1 MASLSEQRIIGAI
14 VVLLE
19 GLIGSSRDTEL
30 VDQVEPV
37 YEALREYLNEK
48 DKARLDKLSKMDSAK
63 KSTEFDRE
71 AFNREL
77 IARYSEVEEVECTVE
92 NATTASGKNTTKI
105 TLRTNDDAPAAFLYV
120 FKPFTWQG
128 TRWVKGKELAR
139 VLWVNKSGYLSLD
152 AKKGEAVLKAGTNR
166 VAQDMDLP
174 F

>member
-19 GLIGSSRDTEL
+19 GLIGSSQDTEL

-48 DKARLDKLSKMDSAK
+48 DKARLDKLSKMDAVK
-63 KSTEFDRE
+63 KDTEFDRA
-71 AFNREL
+71 AFNSRTIDYVREMQ
-77 IARYSEVEEVECTVE
+77 EVECVVE
-92 NATTASGKNTTKI
+92 NSQTASGKNTTKV
-105 TLRTNDDAPAAFLYV
+105 TLKDVASDKDVFLYV
-120 FKPFTWQG
+120 FKPFGWSG
-128 TRWVKGKELAR
+128 VRWVKGAELAR

-152 AKKGEAVLKAGTNR
+152 TKKGEAVLKAGVDR
-166 VAQDMDLP
+166 VTSDMDLH